1 MNSPEYNLYEYSLY
15 NFQQASH
22 IIIQSWHNFIIQSLT
37 MFSVDNFTWILYLRT
52 SALMLE
58 HPFNTLWVYS
68 IHLLKCI
75 YEGYGFPF
83 ESGSS
88 RGFFIMSSWVISLPL
103 SPPALIKADR
113 DLREYTSTNPLCD
126 DVCC

>member
-58 HPFNTLWVYS
+58 HPFNTL
-68 IHLLKCI
+68 
-75 YEGYGFPF
+75 
-83 ESGSS
+83 
-88 RGFFIMSSWVISLPL
+88 
-103 SPPALIKADR
+103 
-113 DLREYTSTNPLCD
+113 
-126 DVCC
+126 